1 MSGGAGALGILP
13 ADLERCF
20 PLSIVVDRE
29 LHIESVGPAL
39 ARLLPE
45 LSRGGTLG
53 EHFEPVGQPD
63 EPAADALVA
72 RAHAALVAR
81 AHAAL
86 VARAHA
92 ALVIRARHQPLVV
105 LRGRLLPLI
114 DERLVFVGALDDA
127 SGVDA
132 ARLSSELAT
141 LNAELEDRVTARTT
155 ELELANAQLQRST
168 WDLAA
173 TLAELAETNRTLQR
187 EKAER
192 GRIEGEL
199 RIAHRLEAVGQLAA
213 GIAHEINTP
222 IQYVGDSLH
231 FLRSAFEDVSPLL
244 SQLESLARTL
254 RAAGE
259 VDTARR
265 IEAAW
270 EVADADFLREQIPRA
285 LDRTF
290 DGIERVAGIV
300 RAMKTLA
307 HPGGEDRAP
316 ADLNEALRN
325 TLIVT
330 RNEFKYVADIET
342 DLGPIPQV
350 PCQLGEINQVFLNL
364 VVNAAH
370 AVAESV
376 AGSDRRGTIRIRSR
390 TEGDSVVVEIADTGV
405 GIPNAL
411 KERVFDP
418 FFTTKPVG
426 KGTGQGLSM
435 ARNIVTKHGGTLAF
449 ASSPGQ
455 GTTFTIRLPLV
466 QPATSCSS
474 P

>member
-1 MSGGAGALGILP
+1 MSGRTGALGILP

-20 PLSIVVDRE
+20 PFSVVVDRE
-29 LHIESVGPAL
+29 LRIESVGPAL

-45 LSRGGTLG
+45 LSRGGTLA
-53 EHFEPVGQPD
+53 EHFEPVRQAD
-63 EPAADALVA
+63 DAAPVALVA
-72 RAHAALVAR
+72 RA
-81 AHAAL
+81 
-86 VARAHA
+86 
-92 ALVIRARHQPLVV
+92 RHPRDGGRVV

-114 DERLVFVGALDDA
+114 DERLVFLGALEEA
-127 SGVDA
+127 SAGADA
-132 ARLSSELAT
+132 ARLSSELAA

-155 ELELANAQLQRST
+155 EVELANAQLQRST

-259 VDTARR
+259 TDTARR

-270 EVADADFLREQIPRA
+270 EAADADFLREQIPRA

-290 DGIERVAGIV
+290 DGIERVTGIV

-325 TLIVT
+325 TLTVT
-330 RNEFKYVADIET
+330 RNEFKYVADVET
-342 DLGPIPQV
+342 DLGAIPQV

-376 AGSDRRGTIRIRSR
+376 AGSDRRGVIRIRSR
-390 TEGDSVVVEIADTGV
+390 TEGDSVVVEISDTGV

-435 ARNIVTKHGGTLAF
+435 ARSIVTKHGGTLAF
-449 ASSPGQ
+449 TSSPGQ